1 MPERLLFAINGNGE
15 SRLPTFP
22 AMRSSP
28 SSRQWPFI
36 LNGYFLAISL
46 RIESAL
52 QVATHGTETG
62 ERSAKEHNG
71 RTTIRDISSSAFFKE
86 RPLGKPVSQEGLS
99 GLLAARGVQI
109 TQTGISK
116 PENQQHYVVDYEAL
130 AIAKA
135 FRVSESWLHGKST
148 NSSIGELRMENR
160 SDVIGFWAWNRFN

>member
-86 RPLGKPVSQEGLS
+86 RPLGKPETGPTCRNRDTP
-99 GLLAARGVQI
+99 AQI
-109 TQTGISK
+109 TDEPNYRTLVGTI
-116 PENQQHYVVDYEAL
+116 VL
-130 AIAKA
+130 
-135 FRVSESWLHGKST
+135 GKQ
-148 NSSIGELRMENR
+148 
-160 SDVIGFWAWNRFN
+160 VIRYASRWAEIYRCTKTI